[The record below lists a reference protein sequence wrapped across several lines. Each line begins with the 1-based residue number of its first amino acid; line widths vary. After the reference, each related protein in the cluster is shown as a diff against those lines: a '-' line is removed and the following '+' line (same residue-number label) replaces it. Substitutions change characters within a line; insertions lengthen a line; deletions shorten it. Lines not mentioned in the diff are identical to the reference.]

1 MIRISFLI
9 VVLGLWMPSTL
20 GQAGYFGA
28 LNSIETHTFLVPNL
42 QRTNEFVLDGSKT
55 LLNRRVRILSPS
67 YCINFSRILKS
78 NVELNL
84 GFTFSRQKS
93 YLTELRPV
101 QLNNSSKKLVLM
113 KDLIIFQRGLT
124 FETRK
129 YIHRNKAPSGRYIA
143 FSMAVNTS
151 SFQKNQDFIYAE
163 YLNESVKGNILN
175 NWINVENITFE
186 NLNYNEKIWSVSAA
200 IAWGRNLLIA
210 PNLFFNYSYGIT
222 LSSFQVI
229 KNSYNVDFYSF
240 IYNPDDSKI
249 IDNNFESTLFKTHYL
264 YNLCRLQLGLKFFL
278 KK

>member
-9 VVLGLWMPSTL
+9 VVSGLWMPSTF

-28 LNSIETHTFLVPNL
+28 LNSIEAHTFLVPNL
-42 QRTNEFVLDGSKT
+42 RRTNEFVLDGSKT
-55 LLNRRVRILSPS
+55 LLNRRIRIFSPS

-129 YIHRNKAPSGRYIA
+129 YIHGNKAPSGRYIA

-163 YLNESVKGNILN
+163 YLNKSVKGNVLN
-175 NWINVENITFE
+175 DWINVENITFE
-186 NLNYNEKIWSVSAA
+186 NLNYTEKIWSVSAA

-229 KNSYNVDFYSF
+229 KNPYKVDFYSF
-240 IYNPDDSKI
+240 IYNPANSEI
-249 IDNNFESTLFKTHYL
+249 IENNFESTLFKTHYL
-264 YNLCRLQLGLKFFL
+264 YNLCRLQLGLKFIL